1 MTFDS
6 RHPAPRGDALARL
19 EAAGVCLPWAAFVS
33 LGTVL
38 VLAAFTVLNW
48 FRDGAGFFAGAGSS
62 TTFGQV
68 GDVLDLRRAQF
79 AQQGLSKYV
88 SFGASQPYFSWFGW
102 TLLLAAVVTGGL
114 AVSRFG
120 RRWILRWLG
129 AVVSVTGVAFTLLAL
144 NLVTVEGNAA
154 DNANLP
160 DYGQYI
166 GHAGFGAWAAV
177 IGFLCVAIGSL
188 IPRRD

>member
-19 EAAGVCLPWAAFVS
+19 EAAGACLPGAAFVAT
-33 LGTVL
+33 GTVL

-48 FRDGAGFFAGAGSS
+48 FRDGAGFFTGAGSNTS
-62 TTFGQV
+62 FNQV
-68 GDVLDLRRAQF
+68 GDILDLRRAQF
-79 AQQGLSKYV
+79 AQQGLTKYV

-102 TLLLAAVVTGGL
+102 TLLLAAVLTGGL
-114 AVSRFG
+114 AVSRLG

-129 AVVSVTGVAFTLLAL
+129 AVVSVAGVAFTLLAL
-144 NLVTVEGNAA
+144 NLVTVEGNAGNNA
-154 DNANLP
+154 DLP

-166 GHAGFGAWAAV
+166 AHAGLGAWAAAG
-177 IGFLCVAIGSL
+177 GFLLVAVGSL
-188 IPRRD
+188 VPHRD